1 MSEPETDD
9 ERARLDDLSSELG
22 EVLPDDLDA
31 AGAEKLI
38 AELQDREDHGESTYT
53 SE

>member
-1 MSEPETDD
+1 VAELTADQQ
-9 ERARLDDLSSELG
+9 ARLAQLASQLG

-31 AGAEKLI
+31 AGADRLI
-38 AELQDREDHGESTYT
+38 AELQDRLDHGESAYS